1 MENDKPTNQVVD
13 DSDCIFTEEQGKIFY
28 ENMRR
33 CKLALFPFLNNTMS
47 NREMDEKIKEFWDAN
62 PEEKQKFDDS
72 VKKTEDMIRN
82 RTFFKQNNDD

>member
-1 MENDKPTNQVVD
+1 MENDKPTYQVMD
-13 DSDCIFTEEQGKIFY
+13 DSDCIFTEEQVKKFY
-28 ENMRR
+28 ENLRKF
-33 CKLALFPFLNNTMS
+33 KLWRFPFLNDTMS